1 MNFQKRSTTAHTS
14 LLLAALVSSLALV
27 ACDKREDQTAGQK
40 LDSAIAKTEQKAEEA
55 KIATENAA
63 NRAEQKIDNAT
74 DKMAAK
80 VDSSTDKMAAKA
92 EDVAITAKVNAALA
106 GDPKLSALKI
116 DVDTMDGRVNLSG
129 FAPDAASRDRATQ
142 LTQAV
147 NGVVSVENKLEVR

>member
-1 MNFQKRSTTAHTS
+1 MNVQTRSTRAS

-27 ACDKREDQTAGQK
+27 ACDKRDDDQTAGQK

-63 NRAEQKIDNAT
+63 DRTGQKIDNAT
-74 DKMAAK
+74 DQMAAQ
-80 VDSSTDKMAAKA
+80 VDSATDKMANKA

-106 GDPKLSALKI
+106 GDPKLSSLKI
-116 DVDTMDGRVNLSG
+116 DVDTVNGRVNLSG

-142 LTQAV
+142 LSQAV
-147 NGVVSVENKLEVR
+147 QGVVSVENKLEVR